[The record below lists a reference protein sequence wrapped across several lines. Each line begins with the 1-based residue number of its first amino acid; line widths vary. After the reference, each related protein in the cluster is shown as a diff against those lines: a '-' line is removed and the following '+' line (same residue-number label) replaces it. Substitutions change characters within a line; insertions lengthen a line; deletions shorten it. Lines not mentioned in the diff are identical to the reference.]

1 MRLNTSR
8 YRFIVISLFALTFA
22 CALVQAGEAIGP
34 SVLAD
39 RINTGNAP
47 FILDVRSTGEYANG
61 HIPGAVNIP
70 YRQLH
75 DRLSE
80 LMAYQE
86 QEIVVHCQVGPR
98 ADIARSIL
106 SAAGFVRIHELEGHM
121 RAWEAG
127 SYPIE

>member
-1 MRLNTSR
+1 MRLNSSR
-8 YRFIVISLFALTFA
+8 YSFIVISLFALTFA

-70 YRQLH
+70 YRQLR

>member
-8 YRFIVISLFALTFA
+8 YSFIVISLFALTFA
-22 CALVQAGEAIGP
+22 CALVQAGEAIAP

-70 YRQLH
+70 YRQLR
-75 DRLSE
+75 DRLSV
-80 LMAYQE
+80 LMAYRE
-86 QEIVVHCQVGPR
+86 KEIVVHCQVGPR

-106 SAAGFVRIHELEGHM
+106 SAAGFVWIRELEGHM

-127 SYPIE
+127 NYPIE